1 MTLGVIK
8 PEPQP
13 VQPTY
18 QPQPNQQVS
27 GTQFNQF
34 FNPTNFGGTFRTNSL
49 TSGCDE
55 LDSIFEAAGR
65 RYNLSPDLLKAVA
78 KVESNFRT
86 DATSRAGAMGIM
98 QLMPGTA
105 RYLGV
110 DDPFDPQQSIFGGAR
125 YLREQLDRFN
135 GDIELALAAYN
146 AGWPTVKQ
154 HGGIPPF
161 RETQAYVQKVL
172 GHLADSE
179 IAPSLLAITF
189 DNSRASHN
197 ASNTDNNNNNT
208 NSAPAPPGSGGASS
222 PTAPPGSSGPSG
234 SPGPSGPSSNPGPS
248 FGPGSSGPSGSNN
261 NGPPQFTFNI
271 DEALAQMLF
280 NKLMNMKA
288 EAANSNSN
296 SSSDN
301 SSSSDSEEESYETYY
316 GSNYE
321 SNYEG
326 NYEES
331 QEENYYKYV

>member
-13 VQPTY
+13 IQPTF
-18 QPQPNQQVS
+18 QSQPNQQVS

-34 FNPTNFGGTFRTNSL
+34 FNPTNFGGTFRTNTL
-49 TSGCDE
+49 TSGNAE
-55 LDSIFEAAGR
+55 LDAIFEAAGR

-78 KVESNFRT
+78 KVESNFRP

-172 GHLADSE
+172 GHLTDSD
-179 IAPSLLAITF
+179 IAPSLLALTF
-189 DNSRASHN
+189 DNSRAGH
-197 ASNTDNNNNNT
+197 NT
-208 NSAPAPPGSGGASS
+208 NNSGNANSS
-222 PTAPPGSSGPSG
+222 SGHHGHPGSSGSSG
-234 SPGPSGPSSNPGPS
+234 SSTPGAATPPE
-248 FGPGSSGPSGSNN
+248 NN
-261 NGPPQFTFNI
+261 NSAPPQITFNF

-288 EAANSNSN
+288 DAANS
-296 SSSDN
+296 D
-301 SSSSDSEEESYETYY
+301 SDSEEDSSGTNYETDYEVSYEE
-316 GSNYE
+316 N
-321 SNYEG
+321 
-326 NYEES
+326 
-331 QEENYYKYV
+331 QEENHYNHV